1 MASGEKLQLLLT
13 AKDMTRGA
21 FGTFN
26 RGLSAARRAVFSFKS
41 GLTALVGVAGLG
53 LLVKKTLETVDAN
66 KKLADRMGLSTKQ
79 LGGYELAATLAGESI
94 TTVQKALEKMEKNL
108 GETEMGLSTAKLGVD
123 ALGLEL
129 EKINRLSPDER
140 FKRIADGIAALST
153 QQEKNVVATQLF
165 GKAGAKMI
173 QVFEMGSKK
182 LTEMQDAAEELGI
195 SLNEFASAQI
205 EKFNDRLAILILHAK
220 GIFRTFVVALIP
232 AMTKVVDITFKWL
245 KAWNEDGGPT
255 KAAAAV
261 ANFVLDIGHGI
272 LTMTENMLKFGKFT
286 AEAFNRLPPWLRGDT
301 TVGQGFFD
309 GITKGLADV
318 EKGRATL
325 VGLAKDV
332 DTILSTTSEEAADIN
347 KRLGLDETTEKSI
360 LTTNALT
367 KMADAMKSFDDQVT
381 DTAALS
387 LKELGKTFEQIIMGA
402 KSVGDAFKDLGR
414 TIYAALVNM
423 FVTQAIINPLVKP
436 FESLFGGGG
445 ASVSATTGGSHLSLG
460 PRAAG
465 GPVMAGRSYLV
476 GENGPEML
484 TMGNSPGMITPN
496 RGVGVNQTIN
506 ISAGVAQT
514 VRAEIMALLPAI
526 AQASNGQ
533 LIDKQQRGGS

>member
-108 GETEMGLSTAKLGVD
+108 GETQMGLSTAKLGVD
-123 ALGLEL
+123 ALGIEL

-140 FKRIADGIAALST
+140 FKQIADGIAALST

-173 QVFEMGSKK
+173 QVFELGSTK
-182 LTEMQDAAEELGI
+182 LTEMQDAAEALGI
-195 SLNEFASAQI
+195 SLGAFASAQI
-205 EKFNDRLAILILHAK
+205 ENFNDRLAILILHAK

-232 AMTKVVDITFKWL
+232 AMTKVVNLTFEFL
-245 KAWNEDGGPT
+245 KAFSQDGGPE
-255 KAAAAV
+255 AAAKNV
-261 ANFVLDIGHGI
+261 AEFVLNIGRGI
-272 LTMTENMLKFGKFT
+272 LFMTENMLKFGKFT
-286 AEAFNRLPPWLRGDT
+286 AEVFNNLPAFLTGGKKIGADFFNGLT
-301 TVGQGFFD
+301 IGFM
-309 GITKGLADV
+309 KV
-318 EKGRATL
+318 HKGREAL
-325 VGLAKDV
+325 NELSEDV
-332 DTILSTTSEEAADIN
+332 DKILQTTPEEANALN
-347 KRLGLDETTEKSI
+347 KKLGLDGFNQTSI

-367 KMADAMKSFDDQVT
+367 KMSDAMKSFDDQVT

-387 LKELGKTFEQIIMGA
+387 LNALGKTFEQIIMGT

-445 ASVSATTGGSHLSLG
+445 ASVSAKTGGSHLSVG

-496 RGVGVNQTIN
+496 SGVGVNQTIN

-533 LIDKQQRGGS
+533 LIDRQQRGGS

>member
-108 GETEMGLSTAKLGVD
+108 GETQMGLSTAKLGVD
-123 ALGLEL
+123 ALGIEL
-129 EKINRLSPDER
+129 EKINALSPDER
-140 FKRIADGIAALST
+140 FKQIADGIAALST

-173 QVFEMGSKK
+173 QVFEMGSTK
-182 LTEMQDAAEELGI
+182 LTEMQEAAEALGI
-195 SLNEFASAQI
+195 SLGAFASAQI

-232 AMTKVVDITFKWL
+232 AMTKVVALTMDFL
-245 KAWNEDGGPT
+245 KAFSQDGGPE
-255 KAAAAV
+255 AAAKKV
-261 ANFVLDIGHGI
+261 SEFVINIGRGI
-272 LTMTENMLKFGKFT
+272 LFMTESMLSFGKMT
-286 AEAFNRLPPWLRGDT
+286 AQVFNNLPAFLTGGKKIGADFFNGL
-301 TVGQGFFD
+301 TVGFMK
-309 GITKGLADV
+309 IH
-318 EKGRATL
+318 KGREAL
-325 VGLAKDV
+325 NELSAAV
-332 DTILSTTSEEAADIN
+332 DKILETTPEEADGLN
-347 KRLGLDETTEKSI
+347 KKLGLDGLNTTSI

-367 KMADAMKSFDDQVT
+367 KMSDAMKSFDDQIT

-387 LKELGKTFEQIIMGA
+387 LKALGSTFEQIIMGA

-423 FVTQAIINPLVKP
+423 FVTQAIINPLTKP
-436 FESLFGGGG
+436 FESLFGGG
-445 ASVSATTGGSHLSLG
+445 ASSVPAKTGGSHLSLG
-460 PRAAG
+460 KRAAG

-496 RGVGVNQTIN
+496 GGAGVNQTIN

-533 LIDKQQRGGS
+533 FIDKQQRGGS

>member
-21 FGTFN
+21 FSTFN

-66 KKLADRMGLSTKQ
+66 KKLADRMGLTTKQ

-140 FKRIADGIAALST
+140 FKKIADGIAALST

-286 AEAFNRLPPWLRGDT
+286 AEAFNRLPSWLRGET

-318 EKGRATL
+318 EAGRATL
-325 VGLAKDV
+325 VGLAADV
-332 DTILSTTSEEAADIN
+332 ETILSTTSEEAADIN

-423 FVTQAIINPLVKP
+423 FVTQAIINPLTKP
-436 FESLFGGGG
+436 FESLFGGG
-445 ASVSATTGGSHLSLG
+445 ASSVPAKTGGSHLSLG
-460 PRAAG
+460 KRAAG

-496 RGVGVNQTIN
+496 GGAGINQTIN
-506 ISAGVAQT
+506 ISAGVSQT
-514 VRAEIMALLPAI
+514 VRAEILALLPAI

-533 LIDKQQRGGS
+533 LIDRQQRGGS